1 MKSLAVVL
9 LNYNGIELLKKFL
22 PKVLEYSLEAEVV
35 VIDNNST
42 DNSLEIVNLFS
53 DRTDIIIKNNSNYT
67 PGSSINLGVLQA
79 SRKYILILSAHAQIT
94 SFKFEEVIKNLE
106 QNISVFG
113 KQIPIYKGKKITPR
127 YIWNHFID
135 EKVINMF
142 SKSENRYFFHNAFSF
157 FKTSTL
163 IEYPFNE
170 SFPGKEDRFWAEN
183 IINKGNNLLY
193 NPNLVCNHFYTS
205 RGATW
210 KGIG

>member
-1 MKSLAVVL
+1 MDNISVIIRNKNEEEYIGFAIQSCLDFF
-9 LNYNGIELLKKFL
+9 KK
-22 PKVLEYSLEAEVV
+22 PEIII
-35 VIDNNST
+35 IDNNST

-53 DRTDIIIKNNSNYT
+53 DRTDIIVKNNSNYT
-67 PGSSINLGVLQA
+67 PGSSINLGVSQA

-94 SFKFEEVIKNLE
+94 SFDFEEVIKNLE

-135 EKVINMF
+135 NKVKNMF

-157 FKTSTL
+157 FEKSTL
-163 IEYPFNE
+163 IEHPFNE

-183 IINKGNNLLY
+183 IINKGNNFLY
-193 NPNLVCNHFYTS
+193 NPNLVCNHYYTS

>member
-22 PKVLEYSLEAEVV
+22 PKVLKYSLEAEVV